1 MAAGV
6 NCQSALVSQPL
17 QKEEAVSKMKDKEY
31 DASAQKPGHPN
42 KKKDGRKGARKVTPL
57 LNKAIF

>member
-1 MAAGV
+1 
-6 NCQSALVSQPL
+6 
-17 QKEEAVSKMKDKEY
+17 MKDKEY

-57 LNKAIF
+57 LKKAIF